1 LQIQSTIGRVG
12 AAALALLV
20 TAFAARAD
28 LADDARTL
36 VGAGQGVYAEAEDG
50 TVLVTQAADVPVHP
64 ASVSKV
70 PTTLALLRQLGPDH
84 RFETRFRA
92 GGAFAGGVV
101 DGNLVVEG
109 SGDPFFVDENAVLVA
124 HALHELGV
132 RRVAG
137 DVVVRGPLLFDWET
151 QGAAGRLERALAG
164 GVPKGAW
171 QTVRDTVGSAGERP
185 PRIEFGGAPRPK
197 SASGPL
203 LVVHRSEPLLTLVK
217 SLNGFSNNIFSTFAQ
232 AAGGIVEVESIA
244 RASVP
249 AAWRGEIVLGDGA
262 GENRRN
268 RLSPRAVV
276 ALLRALSAEL
286 AKSRHALDDVLPV
299 AGIDEG
305 TLRRRFT
312 AADEIGR
319 VVGKTGTYADYG
331 ASALAGVLR
340 TRECGLVYFAVLNH
354 GVPTELAR
362 ARQDA
367 FVRALLARFDTQ
379 PWDYVADPGPA
390 FRRAQVERAAGG

>member
-1 LQIQSTIGRVG
+1 LQIHSLLGKVG
-12 AAALALLV
+12 AAALVAFV
-20 TAFAARAD
+20 ASFAARAD

-36 VGAGQGVYAEAEDG
+36 VGAGQGVYVEAEDG
-50 TVLVTQAADVPVHP
+50 TVLVAQAADVPVHP

-92 GGAFAGGVV
+92 GGPFAGGVV
-101 DGNLVVEG
+101 AGDLVVEG

-124 HALHELGV
+124 NALHELGV

-151 QGAAGRLERALAG
+151 KGAAGRLERVLAG
-164 GVPKGAW
+164 GVPKGTWEA
-171 QTVRDTVGSAGERP
+171 VRGTVGGAGDRP
-185 PRIEFGGAPRPK
+185 PRVEFGGAANAK

-217 SLNGFSNNIFSTFAQ
+217 SLNGFSNNIFATFAQ
-232 AAGGIVEVESIA
+232 SAGGIAEVESIA

-268 RLSPRAVV
+268 RLSPRAAV
-276 ALLRALSAEL
+276 ALLRALAAEL
-286 AKSRHALDDVLPV
+286 AKTGHTLDDVLPV

-312 AADEIGR
+312 AADEVGR
-319 VVGKTGTYADYG
+319 LVGKTGTYADYG

-340 TRECGLVYFAVLNH
+340 TRERGLLYFAVLNH
-354 GVPTELAR
+354 GVPTEPAR
-362 ARQDA
+362 KRQDA
-367 FVRALLARFDTQ
+367 FVRALLARFDTE
-379 PWDYVADPGPA
+379 PWNYVLDSVPA
-390 FRRAQVERAAGG
+390 FTRAQVERAAGG